1 MLKKLRN
8 KFLALNMTLTSV
20 LLIAAFA
27 LVLAVSVSSADRELD
42 SRIQRNIFAFGVGR
56 GEGRRPDN
64 FPGGVDAPP
73 KDNEEEAE
81 RPEPIENISLRLG
94 PSGEILEKR
103 AQLDYDDEFYEY
115 VAGAAL
121 TNIEKTDSRLIR
133 TDSGYYKY
141 RIFEGENELGETNY
155 FLNLTN
161 ADAQISMLKNL
172 ALTLLAVLI
181 AALLLVFLISLF
193 FANRAI
199 RPIEEAWDKQ
209 NRFIADASHELKTP
223 LTTINTNVD
232 VLLAHGES
240 TIDEERKWLGYIKDE
255 AERLSELT
263 NSLLYLARLDYS
275 AAEKT
280 EPAKVSFSQAAESV
294 ILVSEAVI
302 YEKNINFSENV
313 EDDIFIKGDEGQ
325 IKQLVVILLDNAMKY
340 VSEDGE
346 IRLELKKSGGKARLT
361 VSNTYSG
368 ELEETKVFDRFYRAD
383 KSRARSSGGYGLGL
397 AIAKSITD
405 LHKGTITLSGS
416 GGCAVFTVEIPAL

>member
-8 KFLALNMTLTSV
+8 NFLALNMTLTSV

-42 SRIQRNIFAFGVGR
+42 SRIQRNIFAFGGGR
-56 GEGRRPDN
+56 GEGRRLDN
-64 FPGGVDAPP
+64 FPGGVDTPP
-73 KDNEEEAE
+73 KDNEEDAE

-94 PSGEILEKR
+94 PGGEILEKR
-103 AQLDYDDEFYEY
+103 AQLEY
-115 VAGAAL
+115 VADAAL
-121 TNIEKTDSRLIR
+121 ANIEKTDSRLIR

-161 ADAQISMLKNL
+161 ADAQINMLKNL

-340 VSEDGE
+340 VSENGE

-368 ELEETKVFDRFYRAD
+368 DLEETKVFDRFYRAD

-397 AIAKSITD
+397 AIAKSITE

>member
-8 KFLALNMTLTSV
+8 KFLALNMTLISV

-27 LVLAVSVSSADRELD
+27 LVLAVSISSADRELD
-42 SRIQRNIFAFGVGR
+42 SRIQRNIFAFGGVR
-56 GEGRRPDN
+56 GEARRPDD
-64 FPGGVDAPP
+64 FHGGFDAPP
-73 KDNEEEAE
+73 KDSAEDAE

-94 PSGEILEKR
+94 PGGEILEKR

-121 TNIEKTDSRLIR
+121 ANIEKTDSRLIR

-141 RIFEGENELGETNY
+141 RVFEGENELGETNY

-232 VLLAHGES
+232 VLLAHGGS
-240 TIDEERKWLGYIKDE
+240 TIGEERKWLGYIKDE
-255 AERLSELT
+255 AERMSELT
-263 NSLLYLARLDYS
+263 NSLLYLARLDHS

-280 EPAKVSFSQAAESV
+280 DLTEISFSQAAESV

-302 YEKNINFSENV
+302 YEKRLNFSENV

-325 IKQLVVILLDNAMKY
+325 IKQLVLILLDNAMKY
-340 VSEDGE
+340 VSEKGE

-361 VSNTYSG
+361 VSNSYSG
-368 ELEETKVFDRFYRAD
+368 ELEERKVFDRFYRAD
-383 KSRARSSGGYGLGL
+383 ESRARSSGGYGLGL

-405 LHKGTITLSGS
+405 LHKGSIGLKTEEGF
-416 GGCAVFTVEIPAL
+416 AVFTVEIPAL